1 METTPNIWP
10 INNSVP
16 NLTITEF
23 PAACRIEEQM
33 QQATTIWTSKL
44 KSRMSDPRETG
55 QLWTPTKIQKVNWPG
70 NEIWILEIENKSILT
85 KMKTQSRTRASSR
98 TSCRGVPGSKSKWLR
113 LWTQPRA
120 HGSRFMGFTRCQS
133 HMFHHFWKTKN
144 HQIYHLARWEI
155 RFTT

>member
-1 METTPNIWP
+1 MKKRPNIWP

-23 PAACRIEEQM
+23 PAACRIEERM

-44 KSRMSDPRETG
+44 KLRMSDPRETG
-55 QLWTPTKIQKVNWPG
+55 QLWTLTKIQKVNWPG
-70 NEIWILEIENKSILT
+70 NEIWILEIENKLILT
-85 KMKTQSRTRASSR
+85 KMKIQSRTKASFR
-98 TSCRGVPGSKSKWLR
+98 TSCRGVLGSKSKWLR

-144 HQIYHLARWEI
+144 RQICHPERWEI
-155 RFTT
+155 RSMT

>member
-16 NLTITEF
+16 KLTITEF
-23 PAACRIEEQM
+23 PAACRIEEPM
-33 QQATTIWTSKL
+33 QQATTIWTSKV

-55 QLWTPTKIQKVNWPG
+55 QLSSLTKVQKVNWPG

-85 KMKTQSRTRASSR
+85 KMKTQLRTRASSW

-120 HGSRFMGFTRCQS
+120 HGSRYMGFTRYQS
-133 HMFHHFWKTKN
+133 HMCHHFWKTKN
-144 HQIYHLARWEI
+144 RQICHLERWEI